1 MKYNKLTPEEIEI
14 IEYKGTERPFS
25 GKFNSFYKNGTY
37 ICKKC
42 NTPLFKSNDKFNSG
56 SGWPSFDNAIDGAV
70 QEILDA
76 DGRRVEIVCANCK
89 AHLGHIFRG
98 EQLTPKNQRYCV
110 NSLSLNFQPLK
121 ENTENTKYKK
131 I

>member
-1 MKYNKLTPEEIEI
+1 VKYNKLTPEEIEI